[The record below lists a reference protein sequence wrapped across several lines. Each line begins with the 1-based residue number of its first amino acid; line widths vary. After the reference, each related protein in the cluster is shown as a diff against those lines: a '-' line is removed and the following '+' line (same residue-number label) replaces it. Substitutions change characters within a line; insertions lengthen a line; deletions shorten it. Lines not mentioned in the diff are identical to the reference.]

1 MRRILTHGLMVA
13 LGVSVA
19 AGCTEEGP
27 TSVGGELIG
36 EGYRTYEVV
45 LDADAFLQSD
55 LTYTGLGSLNLA
67 PFGIVARDFGGEL
80 DARTLLRVR
89 PPTQV
94 TYENDAGT
102 NVTDSAFT
110 IIGGTL
116 TLAMDSLA
124 ADRTRPVQVELVEV
138 TESWEPATVSWEL
151 RSDTAE
157 VGEPWAAPGGTTGA
171 VLGSGLWASGD
182 TLRIALD
189 STAAAVWADSAAAF
203 HGGLIR
209 STTAGTRLVLDGLQ
223 FSFDV
228 RPEGADTVVSVASLV
243 ARANIATPE
252 PGTPAAGELRVGGV
266 PVWRTVF
273 QFLPME
279 EVEIPCAPMSTRCT
293 TVPLSQVEVNQAA
306 LLLHPLPVPG
316 RRIERPLRI
325 EGRVV
330 LRAPGVPVERSPLS
344 PTIGITESGISPA
357 LFTPG
362 LADPDRVAVP
372 VTTYLRQN
380 LSPPEGGDPVLWLAL
395 LAELE
400 QAAPLFGYA
409 AFASLESD
417 NPPQLRLVVTVPTE
431 ERLP

>member
-1 MRRILTHGLMVA
+1 MRRILIHGLVLA
-13 LGVSVA
+13 LGVSIA
-19 AGCTEEGP
+19 AGCTEESP

-45 LDADAFLQSD
+45 LDADSFLQSD
-55 LTYTGLGSLNLA
+55 ITYTGLGSLNLA
-67 PFGIVARDFGGEL
+67 PFAIVARDFGGEL

-94 TYENDAGT
+94 TYENDAGN
-102 NVTDSAFT
+102 NVTDSVFT

-116 TLAMDSLA
+116 TLAMDSLT
-124 ADRTRPVQVELVEV
+124 DRTRPVLIELVQV
-138 TESWEPATVSWEL
+138 TESWEPSTVSWEL
-151 RSDTAE
+151 RSDTAD
-157 VGEPWAAPGGTTGA
+157 VGEPWMEPGGTTGA
-171 VLGSGLWASGD
+171 ILGSGLWASGD

-203 HGGLIR
+203 RGGLIR
-209 STTAGTRLVLDGLQ
+209 SATSGTRLRLDGLQ
-223 FSFDV
+223 FSFDL
-228 RPEGADTVVSVASLV
+228 RPEGADTVVTVPSLV
-243 ARANIATPE
+243 ARVNIATPE
-252 PGTPAAGELRVGGV
+252 PGTPAAGELRVGGI

-273 QFLPME
+273 QFRPME
-279 EVEIPCAPMSTRCT
+279 EVEIPCAPMSTLCT
-293 TVPLSQVEVNQAA
+293 RVPLSQVEVNQAA
-306 LLLHPLPVPG
+306 LLLHPLPVAG

-344 PTIGITESGISPA
+344 PTIGITEGAVSPA

-372 VTTYLRQN
+372 VTAYLRQA
-380 LSPPEGGDPVLWLAL
+380 LSPPEGGEPVLWLAL

-400 QAAPLFGYA
+400 QSAPLFGYA